1 VTAAPLRSI
10 RFRMALVYSAVVFGL
25 TTLVYIG
32 VYAGL
37 ALRTDPPPATIVTE
51 TVIGAEQSGPSFK
64 KIILNVDPTASLKT
78 EVQRQAHQA
87 TLARLRQIGLYSL
100 PAIFLVSL
108 VAGWLLARR
117 LLRPVEMITATAEEI
132 SATDLSRRIGLEGP
146 EDELKRLADAFDS
159 MLGRIAGAFAAQRQ
173 FVADA
178 SHELRNPIAIIQTNL
193 DVAEEEL
200 GPRAPVVRRA
210 AARMA
215 QLVDDLLALARSE
228 GDGRRQRVA
237 LVEIA
242 AEVAEEL
249 AALADARGVRVDV
262 EGPGAEVLCDA
273 DALRRAVSNLVD
285 NAIRVSP
292 PGGRVSIRAG
302 DGPDGVRLDVD
313 DEGPGIPLEEQ
324 ARVFERFWRADESR
338 SRASG
343 GSGLGLAIVRRIVEL
358 HDGTVTVESAPGE
371 GARFTIRLP
380 AAAPAALPHAV
391 VPTA

>member
-1 VTAAPLRSI
+1 VTALFRSI

-25 TTLVYIG
+25 TALVYLG

-37 ALRTDPPPATIVTE
+37 ALRSDPPPATIVTQRVVG
-51 TVIGAEQSGPSFK
+51 TAASGLPFK
-64 KIILNVDPTASLKT
+64 KIVLNVDPGASLKT
-78 EVQRQAHQA
+78 EVQRQAHRA
-87 TLARLRQIGLYSL
+87 TLARLREIGLYTL
-100 PAIFLVSL
+100 PALFLVSVL
-108 VAGWLLARR
+108 AGWLLARR

-132 SATDLSRRIGLEGP
+132 SATDLSRRIGLDGP

-159 MLGRIAGAFAAQRQ
+159 MLGRIDGAFAAQRQ

-193 DVAEEEL
+193 DVAEDEL
-200 GPRAPVVRRA
+200 GPRASVVRRA

-249 AALADARGVRVDV
+249 AALAAARDVRIEVD
-262 EGPGAEVLCDA
+262 GSGAEVMGEA
-273 DALRRAVSNLVD
+273 DALRRAVANLVD

-292 PGGRVSIRAG
+292 PGTCVSIRAG
-302 DGPDGVRLDVD
+302 AGPDGVRLEVV
-313 DEGPGIPLEEQ
+313 DEGPGIAADEQ

-358 HDGTVTVESAPGE
+358 HDGTVSVESAPGC

-380 AAAPAALPHAV
+380 AAAPLATARAV